1 MIRPVVS
8 KGFLS
13 TCAPRGCSAL
23 VCVLET
29 DDVVDVDEIT
39 GFVSVEACGGIGFV
53 AAVIEIFAVVAF
65 CEGQRGHH
73 KCGYADES

>member
-23 VCVLET
+23 VCVLEA
-29 DDVVDVDEIT
+29 DDVVDVDGVT
-39 GFVSVEACGGIGFV
+39 GFIGVEAYGGIGFV
-53 AAVIEIFAVVAF
+53 ATVVEVFAVIAVSK
-65 CEGQRGHH
+65 R
-73 KCGYADES
+73 D

>member
-23 VCVLET
+23 VCVFET
-29 DDVVDVDEIT
+29 DDVVDGYKIA
-39 GFVSVEACGGIGFV
+39 GFVGVEAYGGVGLIT
-53 AAVIEIFAVVAF
+53 AVVEVFTVIAV
-65 CEGQRGHH
+65 CNSKRG
-73 KCGYADES
+73 